1 MIQLTN
7 LVELIRE
14 SLAYL
19 HQLFYFYQQIFFL
32 RVQMKVTH
40 SLLHRG
46 FKKTHF
52 TFNRMP

>member
-19 HQLFYFYQQIFFL
+19 HQLLYFYQQFFL

-40 SLLHRG
+40 SLLQRG
-46 FKKTHF
+46 FKKINF
-52 TFNRMP
+52 TFNRTP